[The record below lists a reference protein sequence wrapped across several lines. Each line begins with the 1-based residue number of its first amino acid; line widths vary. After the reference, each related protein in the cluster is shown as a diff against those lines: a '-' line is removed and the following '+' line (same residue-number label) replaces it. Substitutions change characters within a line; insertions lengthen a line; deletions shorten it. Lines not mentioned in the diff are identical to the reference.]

1 MSIAWTARA
10 ETPADEQAICAFTR
24 AAFPTAAEAGL
35 VHALRRGPDRVD
47 RRVARGGCAI
57 GDGTVVGH
65 ALLTRCLVGGVPA
78 LALAPC
84 SVVPHFNGS
93 SQLRV

>member
-10 ETPADEQAICAFTR
+10 ETPADEQAICALTR

-47 RRVARGGCAI
+47 
-57 GDGTVVGH
+57 
-65 ALLTRCLVGGVPA
+65 
-78 LALAPC
+78 
-84 SVVPHFNGS
+84 
-93 SQLRV
+93 